1 MILGCGGFGGVGS
14 SPAFFGKG
22 ETKEQSF
29 ALMDAAWE
37 AGIETFDTAD
47 AYGGGRSE
55 AWIGD
60 WLRTKGP
67 EVRDRIVLS
76 TKTFNPMDEGADH
89 GLAPARVRRQ
99 VESSLQRLGVER
111 VDMFL
116 AHEWDPDVPVAETA
130 GALDELVAA
139 GKIGAYGLSN
149 VDGAQLREAL
159 AAGSFGWVQNSY
171 SLLDRTAE
179 REVLP
184 LCAGGVLKGGSPAS
198 FQHGLGF
205 TPFSPLAGGWLTGKY
220 RRGEPL
226 PAGSRMT
233 QRPEPYRHLEDERVY
248 GALEALA
255 AAAQER
261 GATMAALALAWLL
274 TEPRRHRGHRGPA
287 ACGAPRA
294 RARGAPARRSTPPS
308 GTRSARSS
316 RWLTSR
322 DRATGHAR
330 SWHQPSTPRRARRRG
345 RRRAGRR
352 SPHTPGRASRRR
364 GVRKAH
370 VPQRPRE
377 LGGADAP
384 QQRVLPVDLD
394 EVVLEHVAERERQE
408 ARGVDRAVV
417 ADEDDAAAVSRPLR
431 LRLRARGRLAELGRE
446 GGREPAVERRRA
458 GPRSSALRSAT
469 TRRKNGASTVRT
481 TNPYWEASARKW
493 HTSSFSSGA
502 SSPSTRPRPTWTR
515 KNSSQIEA
523 PRLAHEP
530 SDRRQL
536 VDGLAHHDGVHL
548 DDDPCR
554 RRRRIASSVS
564 A

>member
-1 MILGCGGFGGVGS
+1 MQRAYLGGTGTRVTRVILGCGGFGGVGS
-14 SPAFFGKG
+14 APAFFDKG

-55 AWIGD
+55 TYIGE

-99 VESSLQRLGVER
+99 LDSSLQRLGVER
-111 VDMFL
+111 VAMFL

-171 SLLDRTAE
+171 SLLDRSAE
-179 REVLP
+179 REILP
-184 LCAGGVLKGGSPAS
+184 LCS
-198 FQHGLGF
+198 QHGLGF

-248 GALEALA
+248 AALEALA

-274 TEPRRHRGHRGPA
+274 AEPCVTAVIVG
-287 ACGAPRA
+287 
-294 RARGAPARRSTPPS
+294 
-308 GTRSARSS
+308 
-316 RWLTSR
+316 
-322 DRATGHAR
+322 
-330 SWHQPSTPRRARRRG
+330 PRRAEHL
-345 RRRAGRR
+345 A
-352 SPHTPGRASRRR
+352 PALAALQLP
-364 GVRKAH
+364 
-370 VPQRPRE
+370 
-377 LGGADAP
+377 LDA
-384 QQRVLPVDLD
+384 
-394 EVVLEHVAERERQE
+394 AER
-408 ARGVDRAVV
+408 
-417 ADEDDAAAVSRPLR
+417 DAIAAL
-431 LRLRARGRLAELGRE
+431 LA
-446 GGREPAVERRRA
+446 
-458 GPRSSALRSAT
+458 
-469 TRRKNGASTVRT
+469 
-481 TNPYWEASARKW
+481 
-493 HTSSFSSGA
+493 
-502 SSPSTRPRPTWTR
+502 
-515 KNSSQIEA
+515 
-523 PRLAHEP
+523 
-530 SDRRQL
+530 
-536 VDGLAHHDGVHL
+536 
-548 DDDPCR
+548 
-554 RRRRIASSVS
+554 
-564 A
+564 